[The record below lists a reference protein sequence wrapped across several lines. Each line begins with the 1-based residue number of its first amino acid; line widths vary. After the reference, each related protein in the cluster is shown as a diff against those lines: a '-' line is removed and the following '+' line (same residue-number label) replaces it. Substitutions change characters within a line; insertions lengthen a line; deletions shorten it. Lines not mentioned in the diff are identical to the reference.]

1 MTCCSFLSGTDSLFK
16 EGGSVADLLPAYCK
30 RNYAPL
36 FGMTIFSKS
45 YCSVVI
51 SQFLWKTKFNI
62 IFCCY
67 LLIFLS
73 HLPR

>member
-1 MTCCSFLSGTDSLFK
+1 MTCCLFLSGTDSLLK
-16 EGGSVADLLPAYCK
+16 EGGSVADLLPTYSK

-36 FGMTIFSKS
+36 FGITIFSKS

-51 SQFLWKTKFNI
+51 SQFLCKTKFNI
-62 IFCCY
+62 NFCYY

-73 HLPR
+73 YLPR